1 MLAIGTGDVVSNQNV
16 TLVQTNATV
25 APVTATDFKLLEGK
39 HIKTDRDTEMM
50 PIDEYLQ
57 KTAEWNT
64 VPNPYKLKGHNN
76 IKFHWYKK
84 RMYAMLGTIQICI
97 GHKHLVLMM
106 QYKQTVKLLSQEQQ
120 L

>member
-1 MLAIGTGDVVSNQNV
+1 MLP
-16 TLVQTNATV
+16 LVQANATV

-84 RMYAMLGTIQICI
+84 RMYAML
-97 GHKHLVLMM
+97 VM
-106 QYKQTVKLLSQEQQ
+106 QYKQAVKFLSQEQQ